1 MPAVVFRTVAD
12 PTDFVLETVIGFES
26 RVDAAIENFL
36 DFEFEVA
43 IDLYRRRRNVDA
55 VGNGVRSV
63 GFE

>member
-1 MPAVVFRTVAD
+1 MFRTVAD

-55 VGNGVRSV
+55 VGNGVRGV